1 MPKSKKADTLS
12 EHYRNKKKRKKL
24 ILFTLSFSGQKR
36 DVRWLLMTEW
46 GQGDTRQLSHKER
59 RKRADKAKIL
69 ACFPNFFFM
78 FFAGSEGVEFRTFF
92 Q

>member
-12 EHYRNKKKRKKL
+12 EHYRNKKENRETYTFHSL
-24 ILFTLSFSGQKR
+24 FILFTLSFSGQKR

-59 RKRADKAKIL
+59 RKR
-69 ACFPNFFFM
+69 
-78 FFAGSEGVEFRTFF
+78 S
-92 Q
+92 